1 MTPVAMTRGIMRAWM
16 LLTLVAAIACSQGA
30 SNSDDAL
37 SAGNP
42 RTGCVE
48 LPLPVVTEG
57 VDLSRAISCRL
68 SAIALIALLSDSNAT
83 TVLAGKSTSPSE
95 FVVRRA
101 PYLSVGSS
109 SPAIERYLVTIRLPR
124 SPWDADVW
132 FTDSLTP
139 LAVSLV
145 HKPM

>member
-1 MTPVAMTRGIMRAWM
+1 MTPISMTRGIMRTWTR
-16 LLTLVAAIACSQGA
+16 LTLVAAIACSEGA
-30 SNSDDAL
+30 SNSDAL
-37 SAGNP
+37 SVGNP
-42 RTGCVE
+42 GTGCVE
-48 LPLPVVTEG
+48 LPLPVATEG
-57 VDLSRAISCRL
+57 VDLSKAISCRL

-101 PYLSVGSS
+101 PYLPVGSS
-109 SPAIERYLVTIRLPR
+109 SPATERYLVTIRLPR
-124 SPWDADVW
+124 TPWDADVW
-132 FTDSLTP
+132 FTDNLTP